1 MSSGITPALMILR
14 SPFDPVPRWNDSSLS
29 IGPIEAASGLNAEV
43 ESIPNWNLPSLST
56 NIV

>member
-1 MSSGITPALMILR
+1 MILLR
-14 SPFDPVPRWNDSSLS
+14 PLDPVPRWNASSLS
-29 IGPIEAASGLNAEV
+29 IGPMDAASGLKADV